1 MHYSH
6 SNIDGHV
13 HTVLLPTVPD
23 SLSIQKSPLLQQRA
37 GTSSGG
43 KKKTKKKKRPPSLS
57 APTFE
62 GD

>member
-1 MHYSH
+1 MYYCH
-6 SNIDGHV
+6 SNIDGRV
-13 HTVLLPTVPD
+13 HTVFLPTVPD

-37 GTSSGG
+37 VTASGI
-43 KKKTKKKKRPPSLS
+43 KKRKKKKRPPSLS